1 MEPGIQGA
9 WDRPSPGPQ
18 ELSLVLLDRQEPQST
33 QGSAL
38 PFPRRPPCPSHVEEK
53 LFNDMTADPQA
64 RSRTET
70 ASPLVPSHWLIHP
83 SLCPR
88 CAGSWRSFP
97 SPGRHVVNCSS
108 PNLGWVM
115 PSYPPPSFL
124 SGPILVPAMSSCHC
138 PSYTSYVTSLNKRLI

>member
-38 PFPRRPPCPSHVEEK
+38 PFPHRPPWPSHVEEK

-64 RSRTET
+64 RSRSET
-70 ASPLVPSHWLIHP
+70 ASPLVPSHCLIHP
-83 SLCPR
+83 TLCPR
-88 CAGSWRSFP
+88 CADSWRRSFP
-97 SPGRHVVNCSS
+97 SPGRHVVKCSF
-108 PNLGWVM
+108 PHLGWVM

-124 SGPILVPAMSSCHC
+124 PGPILSACHVIL
-138 PSYTSYVTSLNKRLI
+138 PMPKIHLLRNFS